1 MQLRSVAIAAARIGF
16 GWVFLWAFLD
26 KTFGLGW
33 STPQERAWVNGG
45 SPTAGYLGSRSGWFE
60 GAFNAMADSVLVEWL
75 FMLGLLG
82 VGSAL
87 ILGIGMRVATIS
99 GTALLGLMYLA
110 SIPFGRDTGAT
121 NPIWDSHLTDIALL
135 LLLYIVRA
143 GQYYGLGDWWA
154 KQAWVQKAPWLR

>member
-33 STPQERAWVNGG
+33 STPQDRAWINGG
-45 SPTAGYLGSRSGWFE
+45 SPTEGYLGSRSGWFD
-60 GAFNAMADSVLVEWL
+60 GAFNAMAGSALVEWL

-82 VGSAL
+82 IGSAL

-99 GTALLGLMYLA
+99 GSALMVLMYL
-110 SIPFGRDTGAT
+110 SNIPFSRDSGAA
-121 NPIWDSHLTDIALL
+121 NPLWDSHLTNIALL
-135 LLLYIVRA
+135 LLLYFIRA